1 MKYIIFTT
9 PGGLGFAM
17 LFSCPITHAE
27 AARMAASEGF
37 HPVSAGFHDP
47 ETGEVFGESSSLNL
61 VPRKGDADFLRAMGR
76 ATAAAGRR
84 QSLVTQEEAPDT
96 RGDNAG
102 NIAEDEDRFDE
113 SGAPINL

>member
-1 MKYIIFTT
+1 MKYIIFTQ

-17 LFSCPITHAE
+17 LFTCPITHAQ
-27 AARMAASEGF
+27 AAKMAAVEGF
-37 HPVSAGFHDP
+37 HPVSAGFQDP

-84 QSLVTQEEAPDT
+84 QSLTVQPVQ
-96 RGDNAG
+96 
-102 NIAEDEDRFDE
+102 
-113 SGAPINL
+113 P